1 MYVAKL
7 AISSTSPSLP
17 VGILDIASLVNW
29 PEGSNLEKA
38 PSVYIGPG
46 AMQFIRIPLRPHS
59 TARDLSKIRGI
70 IYRYLLRKR
79 SMPP

>member
-7 AISSTSPSLP
+7 AISSTSPNLP
-17 VGILDIASLVNW
+17 TGKFFMASLVKW

-46 AMQFIRIPLRPHS
+46 AIQFIRIPLRPHS
-59 TARDLSKIRGI
+59 TPRDLCTQGN
-70 IYRYLLRKR
+70 
-79 SMPP
+79 